1 MGPIFAG
8 RRGGLQEAEHVPA
21 PPHPWL
27 VPRDPVETVGLLRP
41 GKDQCDEAASPQ
53 PHHLLKCEWF

>member
-8 RRGGLQEAEHVPA
+8 RRGGLQEAEHVPT

-41 GKDQCDEAASPQ
+41 GKDQCDEGRISPA
-53 PHHLLKCEWF
+53 PSPLKM